1 MTNPLDI
8 LLTTKNPIYALIVA
22 IGGVIATAFQGIFT
36 IMQTF
41 LDLTYE
47 VFLLFPEDIRSI
59 LVVFLPFPILVV
71 TIKFAIMIKKA
82 VFK

>member
-1 MTNPLDI
+1 MTNPLDVLI
-8 LLTTKNPIYALIVA
+8 TTKNPLYALIVA
-22 IGGVIATAFQGIFT
+22 IGGVIATAIDGIFT
-36 IMQTF
+36 IIQTF

-47 VFLLFPEDIRSI
+47 VFLLFPEDIRNI
-59 LVVFLPFPILVV
+59 LIIFLAFPTLII